1 MDPQPTRAE
10 DRRRASLYPAQP
22 HEIRVWKSSPRRAAP
37 SRFQGQTRAARRR
50 RGEPPARG
58 IDSGRVVVVLQR
70 TRGTARGKRGPKT
83 TMCCDGC
90 GNKTRPFELVPCASS
105 FFYEASKPGAK
116 RPGFKRRK
124 TFGEGGV
131 PKESLCYAA
140 RCYSCF
146 NPRLE
151 TEAARTTARFCSATC
166 RANAL
171 TWGMS
176 ESKAA
181 VVSNFSPQ
189 RAGPCHLRNGVG
201 SDSARRSSVP
211 DSGYQGR
218 GQRTAFPGRTQVP
231 SRGIVACLWSAPRRT
246 RPAWWP

>member
-1 MDPQPTRAE
+1 
-10 DRRRASLYPAQP
+10 
-22 HEIRVWKSSPRRAAP
+22 
-37 SRFQGQTRAARRR
+37 
-50 RGEPPARG
+50 
-58 IDSGRVVVVLQR
+58 
-70 TRGTARGKRGPKT
+70 
-83 TMCCDGC
+83 MCCDGC

-189 RAGPCHLRNGVG
+189 RAGPVTYVTALAATQPAAPPSRTQDTRAAAN
-201 SDSARRSSVP
+201 
-211 DSGYQGR
+211 
-218 GQRTAFPGRTQVP
+218 GQRFRAVP
-231 SRGIVACLWSAPRRT
+231 RSRHEGS
-246 RPAWWP
+246 